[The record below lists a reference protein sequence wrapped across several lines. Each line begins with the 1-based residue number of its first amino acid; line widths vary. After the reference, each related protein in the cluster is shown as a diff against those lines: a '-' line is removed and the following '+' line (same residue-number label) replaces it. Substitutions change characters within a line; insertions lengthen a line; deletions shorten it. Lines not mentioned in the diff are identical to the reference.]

1 MRYVM
6 TAIGGALVWWIVLM
20 AGLGWMSPGSAQK
33 QADAVALA
41 ALVEKLTPICIANY
55 EADAERD
62 AKWKVVKDAAYYSRD
77 DVFAEQGWVTFKG
90 SDEPDK
96 RIAQP
101 CRSAI
106 ADVAKS

>member
-6 TAIGGALVWWIVLM
+6 TAIGGALVWWIVLG

-33 QADAVALA
+33 QANDAALA
-41 ALVEKLTPICIANY
+41 ALVEKLTPICVANY
-55 EADAERD
+55 NADTERD
-62 AKWKVVKDAAYYSRD
+62 AKWKVVNDAAYYSRD
-77 DVFAEQGWVTFKG
+77 DVFAEQGWVTFQG

-101 CRSAI
+101 CRTAI
-106 ADVAKS
+106 ADFAKS